1 MKPND
6 AILAEEKHKPI
17 YDELV
22 KLYKVDYIPGGS
34 TQNSIKVAQVIYLL
48 IIKVIQIFDI
58 FA

>member
-48 IIKVIQIFDI
+48 RIKVV
-58 FA
+58 